1 MRPASVRSLA
11 FTLLSLLVHDG
22 QAAQPFRTSLT
33 LKDFREQV
41 SASVILYNSYSLLT
55 TTL

>member
-1 MRPASVRSLA
+1 MLLASVKSLVLA
-11 FTLLSLLVHDG
+11 ALYLQVQNG

-41 SASVILYNSYSLLT
+41 NAASHSSRHGNH
-55 TTL
+55 